1 MHRPFKSLA
10 AGLLASALALTALTA
25 SAPVAAA
32 PTAAANSSPAKF
44 DVKVLVITMF
54 EWETKPWL
62 EREPLTRTFDV
73 PGAYSPVRCTEEG
86 LCVLTTGMGK
96 TSAGLT
102 TTAVLLNPQF
112 DLSRTIFLTSGI
124 AGTPPEVGTL
134 GDAAWADY
142 VIDFDLG
149 HHVLP
154 EGDASPDDLFI
165 YASGYEGTAVYN
177 LNHQLVDLAYNVT
190 KGTELLDGEKAQAYR
205 ALYGGQANRA
215 PQVLRCDTV
224 TGDNYWH
231 GKELSA
237 LATDMVQDRTGGAGN
252 YCSTQMEDNATAGA
266 LARAGYLDRYLSLRT
281 MSNFDQPHPG
291 QTVRESLSANSGGF
305 PLSIENEY
313 RVSKAFA
320 SYVLANREAV
330 LAKTS
335 GEMTTQTVSTKVGE
349 QVIATTAIVSK
360 NRTLLPGAA
369 LAKALGATYTW
380 NSAARRVKLVKGE
393 QTIELLTDRAVAI
406 VGGKE
411 VALEAGARVSGT
423 EILLPLRWVAESLGF
438 QVTWDAAAQAV
449 QVR

>member
-1 MHRPFKSLA
+1 MRRPLNSLA
-10 AGLLASALALTALTA
+10 AGLLASALSLTALTA
-25 SAPVAAA
+25 SAPIAAA
-32 PTAAANSSPAKF
+32 AEATPKY
-44 DVKVLVITMF
+44 DVKVLVLTMF

-62 EREPLTRTFDV
+62 ERESFTRTFDV
-73 PGAYSPVRCTEEG
+73 PGAYSPVRCTAEG

-102 TTAVLLNPQF
+102 TNAVLLNPQF
-112 DLSRTIFLTSGI
+112 DLSKTIFVTSGI

-149 HHVLP
+149 HHLVP
-154 EGDASPDDLFI
+154 ETDASPDDLFI
-165 YASGYEGTAVYN
+165 YAPSYEGTAVYT
-177 LNHQLVDLAYNVT
+177 LNKPLVDLAYGVT
-190 KGTELLDGEKAQAYR
+190 KGTELMDGATAQAYR
-205 ALYGGQANRA
+205 ALYGGQADRA

-237 LATDMVQDRTGGAGN
+237 LATDMVEDRTNGDGT

-291 QTVRESLSANSGGF
+291 QTVRESLSASSGGF

-313 RVSKAFA
+313 RVTKAFA
-320 SYVLANREAV
+320 NFVIANRDEVLA
-330 LAKTS
+330 
-335 GEMTTQTVSTKVGE
+335 TTGGALTEQALTIKVGE
-349 QVIATTAIVSK
+349 QLLATTAAVAK
-360 NRTLLPGAA
+360 GRTLLEGAA

-380 NSAARRVKLVKGE
+380 NPSSRTVKLVKGE
-393 QTIELLTDRAVAI
+393 HAIELLTDRAVAR
-406 VGGKE
+406 VGGEE
-411 VALEAGARVSGT
+411 VALEVGARIQGT
-423 EILLPLRWVAESLGF
+423 QILLPLRWVAERLGL
-438 QVTWDAAAQAV
+438 QVTWDGAAQAV
-449 QVR
+449 QIQ